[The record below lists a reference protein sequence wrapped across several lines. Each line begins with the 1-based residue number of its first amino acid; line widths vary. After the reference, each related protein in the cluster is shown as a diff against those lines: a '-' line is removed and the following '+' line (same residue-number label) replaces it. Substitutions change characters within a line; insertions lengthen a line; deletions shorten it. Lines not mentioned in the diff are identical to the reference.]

1 MRPLTIGIAV
11 SALLFTCA
19 AQNRGG
25 ATGHS
30 YSGAAGHTYSGAAG
44 HTYSG
49 ASTRFYTYTG
59 PGHNPLAGPP
69 AGSVVSPGF
78 PSGLAANV
86 MGNAWR
92 GYGSSYRGRYYGR
105 GGYGYGG
112 GYALAYPVFVGPS
125 PYDYGYLPPN
135 YPPPEYYGDEG
146 PPQPP
151 AVVINQNF
159 VPDVANP
166 VVREY
171 GPEDQEPG
179 AGMRNYQNVPPPK
192 QPEPEATI
200 YLIAFKDHSVV
211 PALGWWVEG
220 NTIKYVNLDHDI
232 NQASVDL
239 IDRDL
244 SKKLNAQRNVEFTLP
259 PG

>member
-1 MRPLTIGIAV
+1 MRPLAISIAV

-19 AQNRGG
+19 GQNKGG
-25 ATGHS
+25 AIAGRS
-30 YSGAAGHTYSGAAG
+30 WSGAA
-44 HTYSG
+44 
-49 ASTRFYTYTG
+49 TRFYTYTG

-69 AGSVVSPGF
+69 AGSIISPGAPF
-78 PSGLAANV
+78 GLNTA
-86 MGNAWR
+86 NAWR
-92 GYGSSYRGRYYGR
+92 GYGSSYRNRYNGR
-105 GGYGYGG
+105 GYGYGG
-112 GYALAYPVFVGPS
+112 GYILAYPVFVGPS

-135 YPPPEYYGDEG
+135 YPPPDYGDEG
-146 PPQPP
+146 PPPQPP

-166 VVREY
+166 VVRDY
-171 GPEDQEPG
+171 GAEDQPEQSSG
-179 AGMRNYQNVPPPK
+179 LRNYQNMPPQKP
-192 QPEPEATI
+192 PEPDATI
-200 YLIAFKDHSVV
+200 YLIAFKDHTVV

-232 NQASVDL
+232 NQASVAL

-244 SKKLNAQRNVEFTLP
+244 SKKLNAQRNVEFALP